1 MVQED
6 LVVDLTEVVEVVLE
20 EWFVKKFLLQEILL

>member
-1 MVQED
+1 LLVVE
-6 LVVDLTEVVEVVLE
+6 VVDLTEVVEVVLE